1 MKPLGFRGILLCAV
15 VLLMAILPQAHAFI
29 PGDVNGDGRVAID
42 DVQFALKAALGFIS
56 LNSPQ
61 TIAADL
67 IPIPGKAGNLYGD
80 GAVRIDDVL
89 QILRISLGLAELP
102 QGSISV
108 RLENGEAVFE
118 WSGGEGTYT
127 VTFRQQNKSITKKIV
142 GAPKLVISSSLK
154 YNGATKTFES
164 DYAPFKDFGPDLPVV
179 VSVSS
184 GVEPS
189 GLAGALQFAPLR
201 HAPSEYRRDWLKL
214 DAEPPYTAPAGTITV
229 RGRALQPLRVQAYLT
244 PPSGIPV
251 KLKLQ
256 MEDGRIEDTV
266 FGPTLAAGSR
276 FLLSF
281 KLAEPGVHMVEILH
295 YTGEAALNQPI
306 YVGGVPLLP
315 SYVDVRTPASGEP
328 LSLETARAEWLSM
341 VNADRLAHGLRQ
353 LVPDDL
359 LNSVA
364 QAYAE
369 DMKARGFLSHV
380 SPEGKT
386 ASDRVRWAG
395 APEVMRVAENLALD
409 TSVSG
414 LHEGL
419 MYSGAH
425 RASILSIEWSRIG
438 LGIVKREDGAIIGV
452 QLLASYPGE
461 AELPRDAFD
470 QVLMDTPLQTAFR
483 AGSKAKISGS
493 VEGNAG
499 QITLFFNTITGDR
512 TVLAQD
518 APVVN
523 GRFEVTFDIP
533 AGLVGEYYIGLSV
546 DEKPSKVFPVVVK

>member
-1 MKPLGFRGILLCAV
+1 MKPFGFRRVLLCAA
-15 VLLMAILPQAHAFI
+15 VLLISAQSHALV
-29 PGDVNGDGRVAID
+29 PGDVNGDERVMID
-42 DVQFALKAALGFIS
+42 DVQIALKAALGFIN

-61 TIAADL
+61 TAAADL
-67 IPIPGKAGNLYGD
+67 IPVPGKAGNLYGD

-89 QILRISLGLAELP
+89 QILRISLGLAEPP
-102 QGSISV
+102 QSPVSV

-118 WSGGEGTYT
+118 WSGGEGAYT
-127 VTFRQQNKSITKKIV
+127 VTFRQQNRSVTKKIV
-142 GAPKLVISSSLK
+142 GAPKLVLSSRLT

-164 DYAPFKDFGPDLPVV
+164 DYALFKEFGSAWPVV
-179 VSVSS
+179 ISVA
-184 GVEPS
+184 GEAGPA
-189 GLAGALQFAPLR
+189 GLIGSLQFAPLR
-201 HAPSEYRRDWLKL
+201 HAPNEHRRDWVELE
-214 DAEPPYTAPAGTITV
+214 AETPYAAPAGTITL

-244 PPSGIPV
+244 PPNGIPV

-256 MEDGRIEDTV
+256 LEEGSLEDTA
-266 FGPTLAAGSR
+266 FGPVLAAGSR
-276 FLLSF
+276 FSLSF
-281 KLAEPGVHMVEILH
+281 RLLEPGVHMVEILH
-295 YTGEAALNQPI
+295 YTGAAALNRPI

-315 SYVDVRTPASGEP
+315 SYVDERAPASAEP
-328 LSLETARAEWLSM
+328 LDLENARAEWLSM

-353 LVPDDL
+353 LAPDDL

-369 DMKARGFLSHV
+369 DMKTRGFLSHV
-380 SPEGKT
+380 SPEGQT
-386 ASDRVRWAG
+386 VNDRVRWAG
-395 APEVMRVAENLALD
+395 APEAMRVAENLALN
-409 TSVSG
+409 TSIFG

-438 LGIVKREDGAIIGV
+438 LGIAKREDGSLIGV

-470 QVLMDTPLQTAFR
+470 QVLMDAPLQTAFR
-483 AGSKAKISGS
+483 AGSRATISGF
-493 VEGNAG
+493 VEGKAE
-499 QITLFFNTITGDR
+499 QITLFFNTITGNR

-523 GRFEVTFDIP
+523 GRFAVTFDIP
-533 AGLVGEYYIGLSV
+533 AGMAGEYYIGLSI
-546 DEKPSKVFPVVVK
+546 DGKPSRVFPVVVK